1 MILARGTRFMRAKSA
16 RFRGRA
22 SGSLSAAAMIPR
34 LAIRPFVRLRVD
46 GLLMSRCPS
55 GRNNPNAV
63 ITLGVGDE
71 QKNSLGEPELYESL
85 LAIVLTI
92 VEYRNCE

>member
-1 MILARGTRFMRAKSA
+1 
-16 RFRGRA
+16 
-22 SGSLSAAAMIPR
+22 
-34 LAIRPFVRLRVD
+34 
-46 GLLMSRCPS
+46 MSRCPS

-92 VEYRNCE
+92 VEYRNCEGVRKGELRAVEGDAVLARIGASLGIIPFEV